1 MPNIFKHFLGPV
13 RAYTFPAA
21 EDIEIEEDPPV
32 EETLPEEEEPA
43 AATEEEQAQEEELG
57 AAASLLSF
65 AQVQAEEIRNQARKE
80 AQELLEESRRQAA
93 QEAEGALAQ
102 AKEEGFRQ
110 GYADGMSKAQI
121 EGRAAMEEQ
130 LHQQELQLKQ
140 FLEEASQARED
151 LMEQTQSELC
161 DLSVAVAEKIIHVSL
176 KSSREVIL
184 KMIQMATDRL
194 KRREW
199 VHIYVG
205 GCTAREL
212 AQITTE
218 LTATLAGL
226 SDHIKVIPMAD
237 DESGTCIIEMP
248 DEIIDASV
256 STQLDN
262 IKDILHGG

>member
-1 MPNIFKHFLGPV
+1 MPRF
-13 RAYTFPAA
+13 RRRR
-21 EDIEIEEDPPV
+21 
-32 EETLPEEEEPA
+32 
-43 AATEEEQAQEEELG
+43 
-57 AAASLLSF
+57 S
-65 AQVQAEEIRNQARKE
+65 RNQARKE

-93 QEAEGALAQ
+93 QEAEEALAQ

-130 LHQQELQLKQ
+130 LHQQELQIKQ

-205 GCTAREL
+205 GLHR
-212 AQITTE
+212 QG
-218 LTATLAGL
+218 AGP
-226 SDHIKVIPMAD
+226 DY
-237 DESGTCIIEMP
+237 SGAYRHSGGP
-248 DEIIDASV
+248 VRPHQGDP
-256 STQLDN
+256 
-262 IKDILHGG
+262 HGGRRIGHLHHRDARRDH

>member
-1 MPNIFKHFLGPV
+1 MK
-13 RAYTFPAA
+13 
-21 EDIEIEEDPPV
+21 
-32 EETLPEEEEPA
+32 
-43 AATEEEQAQEEELG
+43 
-57 AAASLLSF
+57 
-65 AQVQAEEIRNQARKE
+65 
-80 AQELLEESRRQAA
+80 
-93 QEAEGALAQ
+93 
-102 AKEEGFRQ
+102 GFRT
-110 GYADGMSKAQI
+110 GCIRMMENIWNDIGEGRHMVLSTSRSDGLVSSRMMSVVALDGHLYFQTFSSSRKHLQLKENPRVALCFGDTQI

-130 LHQQELQLKQ
+130 LHQQELQIKQ

-212 AQITTE
+212 AQITPE